1 MEVPKM
7 TTTQL
12 SANEQLAHERR
23 SAGLMIGLLLI
34 SLLLGWQVKTAVQ
47 NATRSINH
55 SGITAAVP
63 DGWLVQDG
71 SGDLVFV
78 ARNPQAFDQL
88 YRASRVPAQGD
99 LDVLAENRNLARTRL
114 DETYRVLDTSPI
126 VFDGRDAYKVSFA
139 RADADS
145 PGMPH
150 VIEGVDYYFI
160 EGEEVVILSL
170 ESQSESFAEALPYFQ
185 KFVQSI
191 SYNGGG

>member
-1 MEVPKM
+1 M
-7 TTTQL
+7 TT
-12 SANEQLAHERR
+12 ANISPKQLAHERR

-47 NATRSINH
+47 NATRTIEH
-55 SGITAAVP
+55 SGFTAAVP

-88 YRASRVPAQGD
+88 YRVSRVPVQDD
-99 LDVLAENRNLARTRL
+99 LAVLAENRNLARTRL
-114 DETYRVLDTSPI
+114 DDTYRVLDASPI
-126 VFDGRDAYKVSFA
+126 VFAGRDGYKVSFA
-139 RADADS
+139 RADIDS

-150 VIEGVDYYFI
+150 IVEGIDYYFA
-160 EGEEVVILSL
+160 EGDEVVILSL
-170 ESQSESFAEALPYFQ
+170 ESQNETFAEALPNFQ
-185 KFVQSI
+185 KFVQSV